1 MTKVIVAGG
10 GIGGISAALSLLK
23 AGLDVEVYEQASE
36 LMEIGAGIQLSANA
50 MHVLFG
56 HGLRGQLSKLWVKP
70 SAYVFRLHDTGEVVS
85 KIPLAEEHE
94 RQHGAP
100 YCQFHRADLLD
111 VMASHLFEL
120 KPDAVRLNHRVV
132 GYEEMKG
139 GVKILFEDGSSAVGD
154 ILVGADGVKSRI
166 RSQMLGAA
174 KPAYTGDCAWRLIV
188 PSKRLKSHA
197 EHEMAVWMG
206 PGRHAVSYFLRG
218 GELLNF
224 VGLIE
229 TDDVSEESWVT
240 KFPWDGLKAEFVG
253 WNEEIQSIID
263 AADRDE
269 CYRWSLF
276 FRSPIDNWS
285 SQRVTL
291 LGDSVHAT
299 LPYLAQGAAMAIED
313 GAILARCLAKTTD
326 ISEAL
331 LLYQHNRIDRTARI
345 VNTSTANR
353 SLYHSRDQ
361 NEIRAYFKRRDE
373 AADRNK
379 DIYAYN
385 PLNVPLMDPA

>member
-139 GVKILFEDGSSAVGD
+139 GVKILFEGGSSAVGD

-174 KPAYTGDCAWRLIV
+174 KPTYTGDCAWRLIV

-206 PGRHAVSYFLRG
+206 PGKHAVSYFLRG

-224 VGLIE
+224 VGLVE

-240 KFPWDGLKAEFVG
+240 KFPWEGLKAEFVG

-269 CYRWSLF
+269 CTAGPF
-276 FRSPIDNWS
+276 S
-285 SQRVTL
+285 SDPLSTTGAVSALPCWVTQFTQRFHILPKVQQWL
-291 LGDSVHAT
+291 LRTV
-299 LPYLAQGAAMAIED
+299 PYLPGALRRRPTFRMPCCFIN
-313 GAILARCLAKTTD
+313 TT
-326 ISEAL
+326 E
-331 LLYQHNRIDRTARI
+331 
-345 VNTSTANR
+345 STAPQG
-353 SLYHSRDQ
+353 S
-361 NEIRAYFKRRDE
+361 
-373 AADRNK
+373 
-379 DIYAYN
+379 
-385 PLNVPLMDPA
+385 